1 MGNTSAPGRS
11 SSRHEVASTREMFV
25 VAMPAVASTLARSVV
40 GMSCGSGSI
49 DTRSIRRGCAS
60 RRAADRI
67 RTRANTLL
75 EMAGPC
81 IPPATQGPRTPPA
94 RAARR
99 IMTDDGFNIGVLY
112 AGNRAP
118 YPLGPRAAKRSLA
131 EIEAEFEL

>member
-1 MGNTSAPGRS
+1 M
-11 SSRHEVASTREMFV
+11 
-25 VAMPAVASTLARSVV
+25 
-40 GMSCGSGSI
+40 
-49 DTRSIRRGCAS
+49 
-60 RRAADRI
+60 
-67 RTRANTLL
+67 
-75 EMAGPC
+75 
-81 IPPATQGPRTPPA
+81 A